1 MREEPDVVAR
11 FVSYYHDLGAEMV
24 LIYHDG
30 PADHLTALNDA
41 RTRIIA
47 CDDAFWDR
55 VGGRPPGLEERQA
68 AVFANGTAHCETDW
82 VLLCD
87 GDEFVFGDRPVEQFL
102 DWVPE
107 TVDSV
112 RLRTAEAVWGPGDD
126 VDTPFGCTWFR
137 VPWTNLRL
145 WKFGRRFVYGRKSR
159 FFRQGLVAHVSGKQ
173 FLRTGRRYTRI
184 GNHYTE
190 RDGARI
196 TVWSHELGR
205 GGEGMYLG
213 HFDAIGFGRWRQ
225 KWAQRIS
232 RETQTSRMAN
242 TRAAQMDLVARAIR
256 KGEGAAR
263 RVFLDLYALTP
274 WQARILTRLG
284 YVFQRDIFRRSQ
296 RRADAG

>member
-1 MREEPDVVAR
+1 MVAR

-30 PADHLTALNDA
+30 PADHLAALNDA

-55 VGGRPPGLEERQA
+55 MGGRPPGLEERQA

-126 VDTPFGCTWFR
+126 VDTPSAAPGSGC
-137 VPWTNLRL
+137 P
-145 WKFGRRFVYGRKSR
+145 GRTS
-159 FFRQGLVAHVSGKQ
+159 VSGSSAGASS
-173 FLRTGRRYTRI
+173 T
-184 GNHYTE
+184 
-190 RDGARI
+190 GARAG
-196 TVWSHELGR
+196 SSAR
-205 GGEGMYLG
+205 G
-213 HFDAIGFGRWRQ
+213 W
-225 KWAQRIS
+225 
-232 RETQTSRMAN
+232 SRMSPA
-242 TRAAQMDLVARAIR
+242 
-256 KGEGAAR
+256 
-263 RVFLDLYALTP
+263 
-274 WQARILTRLG
+274 
-284 YVFQRDIFRRSQ
+284 SSS
-296 RRADAG
+296 